1 MSALSC
7 YIFYFSLLYLPILLH
22 TIFAFFFIFI
32 LILFN
37 LDCVSSVGFKHIDYS
52 CHDVL
57 LKYKWLNLNFL
68 KSAQLFIDGGIES
81 NQGPTQIDCKY
92 LHMEDQGKLLYLK
105 EHQKILILV
114 RAVV

>member
-1 MSALSC
+1 MPALSC
-7 YIFYFSLLYLPILLH
+7 YIFYFSLLYLPTLLH
-22 TIFAFFFIFI
+22 TIFAYIFFLI

-57 LKYKWLNLNFL
+57 LKCKWLNLNFL

-81 NQGPTQIDCKY
+81 NQGPTQNDCKY
-92 LHMEDQGKLLYLK
+92 LHTEDQGKLLYLK